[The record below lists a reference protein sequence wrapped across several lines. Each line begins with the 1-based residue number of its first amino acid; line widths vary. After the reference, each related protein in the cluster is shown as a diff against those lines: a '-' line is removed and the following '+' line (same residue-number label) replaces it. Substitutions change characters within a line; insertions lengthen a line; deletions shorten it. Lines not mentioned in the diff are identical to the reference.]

1 MRYLGTRAMEVT
13 IMIEGKAVP
22 TTEDNVINGI
32 MKLLET
38 HGNTFKVML
47 PENVKSLDDAKF
59 IAFECV
65 TGYPFTKE
73 IVSAFDVTMDTIKYM
88 KDEFIYCLTIA
99 EFKDFDPASMK
110 SYIEKLEQ
118 VEAPKEAEVVE

>member
-22 TTEDNVINGI
+22 TTEDNVINDI

-73 IVSAFDVTMDTIKYM
+73 IASAFDVTMDTIKYM
-88 KDEFIYCLTIA
+88 RKEFIYCLTIA
-99 EFKDFDPASMK
+99 EFKDFDPARMK
-110 SYIEKLEQ
+110 DYIEKLEQ
-118 VEAPKEAEVVE
+118 VEAPKKAEVVE